1 MASTFQKPWCALG
14 ALGPAAPSRAALSAA
29 KVGARRRRSEVPGA
43 EEEERGAWLGLGPVL
58 RLRLRVRAGVRVGV
72 RFGVRVGVRA
82 RVGLRAGV
90 GLKGRG
96 PPEST
101 MYLARPKAS
110 IAVEVL
116 AVEVLAVE
124 VLAVEVPSPWAS
136 SRRREAG
143 EPSSRTWLGVG

>member
-1 MASTFQKPWCALG
+1 MLRVR
-14 ALGPAAPSRAALSAA
+14 L
-29 KVGARRRRSEVPGA
+29 RRR
-43 EEEERGAWLGLGPVL
+43 L
-58 RLRLRVRAGVRVGV
+58 RLRLKRRFRVRV
-72 RFGVRVGVRA
+72 GVRVGVRA

-116 AVEVLAVE
+116 AVEV
-124 VLAVEVPSPWAS
+124 PSPWAS

>member
-1 MASTFQKPWCALG
+1 
-14 ALGPAAPSRAALSAA
+14 LSAA

-124 VLAVEVPSPWAS
+124 VPSPWAS